1 MTRPM
6 TTKELAKEAF
16 MDAHHL
22 GKMLRRFRSEGEVY
36 ICAWEQDDYP
46 RALWMVGEGKDK
58 PRPKAKTPAQ
68 IGQAYRDRL
77 NKNPER
83 RMIYLIKKRLARMK
97 DKQPATW
104 IPL

>member
-1 MTRPM
+1 
-6 TTKELAKEAF
+6 

-22 GKMLRRFRSEGEVY
+22 GKMLRRFRSEGDVY
-36 ICAWEQDDYP
+36 ICAWEKEDYP
-46 RALWMVGEGKDK
+46 RALWSVGSAPDK

-68 IGQAYRDRL
+68 IAEAYRKRI

-83 RMIYLIKKRLARMK
+83 RAIYLAKKKLARIK
-97 DKQPATW
+97 NKPVATW

>member
-1 MTRPM
+1 MTVN
-6 TTKELAKEAF
+6 ELAKEAF
-16 MDAHHL
+16 MDPHHL

-36 ICAWEQDDYP
+36 ICAWEQEDYP

-58 PRPKAKTPAQ
+58 PRPKAKTHAQ
-68 IGQAYRDRL
+68 ISQAYRDRL
-77 NKNPER
+77 NKSPER
-83 RMIYLIKKRLARMK
+83 RMIYLIKKRLARVK

>member
-1 MTRPM
+1 
-6 TTKELAKEAF
+6 

-36 ICAWEQDDYP
+36 ICGWEREDYP
-46 RALWMVGEGKDK
+46 RALWLVGSAPDK

-68 IGQAYRDRL
+68 IADAYRKRI

-83 RMIYLIKKRLARMK
+83 RMIYLIKKKLARIK
-97 DKQPATW
+97 DKPAATW